1 MPEIIQRLLGSTR
14 FWAAVISIAVP
25 ILNRHFDLGLS
36 VEEIIAI
43 IVGPNAWSLGQSL
56 RSSRAKTVAASAIVM
71 CLSLA
76 FMQSAEAKHPFRK
89 LVNKTVD
96 AGVYAVA
103 RTEVAVVNTVD
114 IVSDKYQRALAS
126 AQYRAA
132 HRIHGHVTHLELGGG
147 VTQSGVGWASH
158 DSNPMTCLG
167 RRGERRGV
175 VCAVVAGLDGFYATC
190 LQ

>member
-14 FWAAVISIAVP
+14 FWAMVISIAVP

-36 VEEIIAI
+36 VEEILAI

-56 RSSRAKTVAASAIVM
+56 RSSRAKTVAASAIVL

-76 FMQSAEAKHPFRK
+76 WMPSADARHPFRK
-89 LVNKTVD
+89 LVSKTVD

-103 RTEVAVVNTVD
+103 RTEVAVVNTLD
-114 IVSDKYQRALAS
+114 HLSDKYQRALSS

-158 DSNPMTCLG
+158 DPNPMTCLG
-167 RRGERRGV
+167 RRGFTKAT
-175 VCAVVAGLDGFYATC
+175 CAVVAGPDGFYATC
-190 LQ
+190 VQ